1 MEKGEGF
8 QKRSVKISGCKL
20 DLRQTPASH
29 LSASKAAH
37 VVGVNRRGRE
47 GSGHSMPT
55 PQVPT
60 PLPLPNQAL
69 TLTTPTS
76 RLKLMMKS
84 MVISRKLETSSAT
97 RQTER

>member
-8 QKRSVKISGCKL
+8 QKLSVKISGCKL
-20 DLRQTPASH
+20 DLRQIPTSH
-29 LSASKAAH
+29 LSESRAAH
-37 VVGVNRRGRE
+37 VMGVNRRGQE
-47 GSGHSMPT
+47 GSKRSMPI

-84 MVISRKLETSSAT
+84 MVISRKLETSSAA
-97 RQTER
+97 RQRER

>member
-1 MEKGEGF
+1 M
-8 QKRSVKISGCKL
+8 
-20 DLRQTPASH
+20 DLRQIPASH
-29 LSASKAAH
+29 LSESRAAD
-37 VVGVNRRGRE
+37 VAGVNRRGQE
-47 GSGHSMPT
+47 GSEGSMPT

-84 MVISRKLETSSAT
+84 MVISRKLETSSAE
-97 RQTER
+97 RQRER